1 MTIALI
7 LLLLL
12 VLIIIGVPV
21 SFAIL
26 ATGVVGLLSL
36 GGLDLLNGVSQ
47 FAPASAVMSY
57 SLSAAPL
64 FIFMANL
71 VLKSGLVDNL
81 FTAARVIVGRAKG
94 GTGVASVAAGAIFA
108 AVSGS
113 STASAATLGQTSTVK
128 MIDEGYAPKTASGL
142 VAVVGT
148 LAAMIPPSIILVFYA
163 VTADIGVGDVLIAGI
178 IPGLIIATVLVVTMY
193 ITGLSNSS
201 AMPGGVPTTMREKF
215 GAAVNALPVL
225 VLFAVVIGLVF
236 FGIATPTESAAIGC
250 IAAFVLLCIRRK
262 ASLENLVA
270 AFVETTKT
278 SAMILAII
286 MGAEV
291 FGHFLV
297 ETRVAPNLVDW
308 MSGLPISPFAVML
321 IISLFY
327 LILGFFLD
335 QIAILALT
343 VPVVLPLVE
352 QFGYDPVW
360 FGIFIVLLAE
370 IGLVTPPMGL
380 NAFVVARSA
389 GRPVGEVFLGAVPY
403 LVAMLIVAFVF
414 LVWPEIVLW
423 LPTYMK

>member
-1 MTIALI
+1 MTIALM
-7 LLLLL
+7 L
-12 VLIIIGVPV
+12 VLLFALILMGIPV
-21 SFAIL
+21 AFAIL
-26 ATGVVGLLSL
+26 ATGVTGLLTI
-36 GGLDLLNGVSQ
+36 GGVDLLTGVGEY
-47 FAPASAVMSY
+47 APAASVMSY

-64 FIFMANL
+64 FILMANL
-71 VLKSGLVDNL
+71 ILKSGLVDNL
-81 FTAARVIVGRAKG
+81 FTAARVLVGRARG
-94 GTGVASVAAGAIFA
+94 GTGVASVGAGAVFA

-128 MIDEGYAPKTASGL
+128 MIEEGYAPKTASGL

-163 VTADIGVGDVLIAGI
+163 VTADVGVGDVLIAGI
-178 IPGLIIATVLVVTMY
+178 VPGLIIAAVLIVTMY
-193 ITGLSNSS
+193 LSSMRDPS
-201 AMPGGVPTTMREKF
+201 AIPKGVPTSMRAKLTAGF
-215 GAAVNALPVL
+215 NALPVL
-225 VLFAVVIGLVF
+225 ALFAVVIGLVF
-236 FGIATPTESAAIGC
+236 FGIATPTESAALGC
-250 IAAFVLLCIRRK
+250 LAAFLLLWVRRR
-262 ASLENLVA
+262 ATVVNLVE
-270 AFVETTKT
+270 AFVESVKT

-297 ETRVAPNLVDW
+297 ETRAAPDLVEAVGNL
-308 MSGLPISPFAVML
+308 PASPFVIMC
-321 IISLFY
+321 IIAMFY

-370 IGLVTPPMGL
+370 VGLVTPPMGL

-389 GRPVGEVFLGAVPY
+389 KRPVGEVFLGSVPY
-403 LVAMLIVAFVF
+403 VIAMLFVALVF
-414 LVWPEIVLW
+414 LIWPEIVLW
-423 LPTYMK
+423 FPTFMG

>member
-12 VLIIIGVPV
+12 VLILIGVPV

-26 ATGVVGLLSL
+26 ATGIVGLITI
-36 GGLDLLNGVSQ
+36 GGVELVDGVTQ
-47 FAPASAVMSY
+47 FAPASSVMSY

-64 FIFMANL
+64 FILMANL
-71 VLKSGLVDNL
+71 ILKSGLVDHL

-94 GTGVASVAAGAIFA
+94 GTGVASVTAGAIFA

-128 MIDEGYAPKTASGL
+128 MIEEGYAPKTASGL

-163 VTADIGVGDVLIAGI
+163 VTADVGVGDVLIAGI
-178 IPGLIIATVLVVTMY
+178 VPGLIIAAVLIITMY
-193 ITGLSNSS
+193 LTGLSRTA
-201 AMPGGVPTTMREKF
+201 AMPSGIQTPIREKL

-225 VLFAVVIGLVF
+225 ALFAVVIGLVF
-236 FGIATPTESAAIGC
+236 FGVATPTESAAIGC
-250 IAAFVLLCIRRK
+250 LAAFALLCIRRK
-262 ASLENLVA
+262 ASIQNIVA
-270 AFVETTKT
+270 ALAESTKT

-286 MGAEV
+286 IGAEV

-297 ETRVAPNLVDW
+297 ETRVAPNLVEW
-308 MSGLPISPFAVML
+308 MSGLPFSPFVIM
-321 IISLFY
+321 IIVALFY
-327 LILGFFLD
+327 VILGFFLD

-343 VPVVLPLVE
+343 VPVVLPLIE

-360 FGIFIVLLAE
+360 FGVFIVLLAE

-389 GRPVGEVFLGAVPY
+389 NRPVGEVFIGAVPY
-403 LVAMLIVAFVF
+403 IIAMLIVALAF
-414 LVWPEIVLW
+414 LVWPEIILW
-423 LPTYMK
+423 FPTFMK

>member
-1 MTIALI
+1 MTITLI

-12 VLIIIGVPV
+12 ALIIVGVPV

-26 ATGVVGLLSL
+26 ATGVVGLLSI
-36 GGLDLLNGVSQ
+36 GGPELLNGVSQ
-47 FAPASAVMSY
+47 FAPASSVMSY

-71 VLKSGLVDNL
+71 VLKSGLVDHL

-128 MIDEGYAPKTASGL
+128 MINEGYAPKTASGL

-163 VTADIGVGDVLIAGI
+163 VTADVGVGDVLIAGI
-178 IPGLIIATVLVVTMY
+178 VPGLIIAVMLIGTMY
-193 ITGLSNSS
+193 LTGLSRSS
-201 AMPGGVPTTMREKF
+201 AMPGGTQTTLREKF
-215 GAAVNALPVL
+215 GAAINALPVL
-225 VLFAVVIGLVF
+225 ALFAVVIGLVF
-236 FGIATPTESAAIGC
+236 FGIATPTESAAVGC
-250 IAAFVLLCIRRK
+250 IAAFILLCVRRK
-262 ASLENLVA
+262 ATIENLIA
-270 AFVETTKT
+270 AFVESIKT

-286 MGAEV
+286 IGAEL

-297 ETRVAPNLVDW
+297 ETRLAPRLVDW
-308 MSGLPISPFAVML
+308 MSGLPFSPFVVM
-321 IISLFY
+321 IIVALFY
-327 LILGFFLD
+327 VILGFFLD

-370 IGLVTPPMGL
+370 VGLVTPPMGL

-389 GRPVGEVFLGAVPY
+389 NRPVGEVFIGAVPY
-403 LVAMLIVAFVF
+403 IIAMLIVALVF
-414 LVWPEIVLW
+414 LIWPEIVLW
-423 LPTYMK
+423 FPTYMK